1 MSKKQDRWN
10 HNIHYYDFRDC
21 VPPAGPD
28 FVLID
33 NFPERAQAAMRYLQ
47 GQPGSEARTAAAVLD
62 VEAGPAVL
70 LPADAVGLLDL
81 KGMSVEQ
88 RELVNRA
95 FGI

>member
-1 MSKKQDRWN
+1 MRCQHRWN

-47 GQPGSEARTAAAVLD
+47 GQPGSGARTAAAVLD